1 MRCPF
6 CQSDETKVLDTRLSD
21 DGAQIRRRRECL
33 SCSERYS
40 TRETV
45 DLNPPRLIKKDS
57 TREAFDEGKLR
68 SGLLKALE
76 KRNVKAEA
84 IETSIYNIIHKLTT
98 QSESEVQVE
107 KLGEWVMDELKLLDE
122 VAYIRFASVYRQF
135 QDIEAFREEI
145 DKLMA
150 KNGKN

>member
-21 DGAQIRRRRECL
+21 DGAQVRRRRECTA
-33 SCSERYS
+33 CGERYP

-45 DLNPPRLIKKDS
+45 DLNPPRLIKKDGA
-57 TREAFDEGKLR
+57 REAFDEYKLR

-76 KRNVKAEA
+76 KRNVGSEA
-84 IETSIYNIIHKLTT
+84 IETSVCNIVHKLTT
-98 QSESEVQVE
+98 QSESEVPVE
-107 KLGEWVMDELKLLDE
+107 KLGEWVMEELKLLDE
-122 VAYIRFASVYRQF
+122 VAYIRFASVYRHF
-135 QDIEAFREEI
+135 QDVEAFRQEI
-145 DKLMA
+145 DKLMD

>member
-21 DGAQIRRRRECL
+21 DGAQVRRRRECTA
-33 SCSERYS
+33 CGERYP

-45 DLNPPRLIKKDS
+45 DLHPPRLIKKDGA
-57 TREAFDEGKLR
+57 REAFDEYKLR

-76 KRNVKAEA
+76 KRNVGSEA
-84 IETSIYNIIHKLTT
+84 IETSVCNIVHKLAT
-98 QSESEVQVE
+98 QSESEVPVE
-107 KLGEWVMDELKLLDE
+107 KLGEWVMEELKLLDE

-135 QDIEAFREEI
+135 QDVEAFRQEI
-145 DKLMA
+145 DKLMG